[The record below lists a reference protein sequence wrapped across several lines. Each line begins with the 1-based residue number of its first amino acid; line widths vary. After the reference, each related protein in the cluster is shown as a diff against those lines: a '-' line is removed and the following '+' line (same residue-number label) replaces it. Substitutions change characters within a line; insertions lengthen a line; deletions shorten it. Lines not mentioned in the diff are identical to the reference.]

1 MIDLNT
7 YKLYCKYNGQASWE
21 DERVAKPKGIPDNI
35 GEDFETI
42 ATLSNNLF
50 MIKSELYNSKL
61 TEEMKKEVLELQTKV
76 TNEVYVYIERDE
88 KILPKEAPN
97 LLQRIFNKLVKKT
110 QNTAS
115 P

>member
-21 DERVAKPKGIPDNI
+21 DERVAKPKNIPDNI

-42 ATLSNNLF
+42 TTISNNLF
-50 MIKSELYNSKL
+50 MINSKL
-61 TEEMKKEVLELQTKV
+61 YNIKLTEKMKKEVLELRTKV
-76 TNEVYVYIERDE
+76 TNEVYGYIERDE
-88 KILPKEAPN
+88 KIFPKEVPN
-97 LLQRIFNKLVKKT
+97 LLRRIFNKLIKKT